1 MLTTPTHSTRCWTHL
16 WLPLAL
22 AALCAFVCLPARAAS
37 QDVVAAQ
44 PKPTEP
50 KPDVLVFAN
59 GDQLTGQL
67 ERVTAGTVV
76 FKATDAGE
84 LQVRWAKIKTLCT
97 DQPFAIL
104 MLKEKVRHGHRNA
117 QVPEGSFCMANQ
129 QITIHATGGDQT
141 IPVAGIAHVI
151 DAATYKTAVQHTPNL
166 LHGWTGT
173 LTGGASIVQSTQNE
187 TTYNS
192 AIALARAIPTVAWIP
207 ANYRTLLGFT
217 SSYGKITQTGT
228 PTVKTGIYHANAEQD
243 KYFSARFYALGQAI
257 FDHNYAQ
264 GLDLQQMYGGGFG
277 YTAIKNARQELDVNS
292 TVNYTKQE
300 FAISSS
306 NLNLVG
312 STFANTYQL
321 KLPHSILFTEAASIT
336 PEWNNMN
343 AYSANGSAGIA
354 LPVLK
359 KLAFSVQM
367 IDSYLNNP
375 PPGFKANSLQLNT
388 GLTYTLP

>member
-1 MLTTPTHSTRCWTHL
+1 MPTSQQSFLRPALHCYARFLLIVPVLFCW
-16 WLPLAL
+16 
-22 AALCAFVCLPARAAS
+22 LPARAATAAAAS
-37 QDVVAAQ
+37 Q
-44 PKPTEP
+44 
-50 KPDVLVFAN
+50 PDVLVFAN
-59 GDQLTGQL
+59 GDQLAGQL
-67 ERVTAGTVV
+67 ERVTTGTVV
-76 FKATDAGE
+76 FNATEAGK
-84 LQVRWAKIKTLCT
+84 LQLPWAKIKTLCT

-104 MLKEKVRHGHRNA
+104 LLKEKVRHGHHNA
-117 QVPEGSFCMANQ
+117 QVPQGSFCMANQ

-141 IPVAGIAHVI
+141 IPVADIAHVI

-173 LTGGASIVQSTQNE
+173 LTGGASIVQSTQKE

-192 AIALARAIPTVAWIP
+192 AVALARAIPTVAWIP
-207 ANYRTLLGFT
+207 ADYRTLIGFT

-228 PTVKTGIYHANAEQD
+228 PTVKTSIFHANAEQD
-243 KYFSARFYALGQAI
+243 KYFSARFYTLGQAI

-277 YTAIKNARQELDVNS
+277 YTAIKNIRQELDVNS

-300 FAISSS
+300 FSISSS

-321 KLPHSILFTEAASIT
+321 KLLHSILFTEAASIT

-343 AYSANGSAGIA
+343 AYSANASGGLT
-354 LPVLK
+354 LPAFK
-359 KLAFSVQM
+359 RLAFSVQV

-375 PPGFKANSLQLNT
+375 PAGFQANSLQINT